1 LSEDNQDNSNNSFTT
16 KKKVEVVKSEA
27 EWNPVT
33 DRVKSTETHNVV
45 TIKKEYEVVR
55 VDDSPMKMA
64 SRNDALADFKKNR
77 VYLREVSNTT
87 TDTTKQADTKED
99 TSDS

>member
-1 LSEDNQDNSNNSFTT
+1 
-16 KKKVEVVKSEA
+16 
-27 EWNPVT
+27 
-33 DRVKSTETHNVV
+33 
-45 TIKKEYEVVR
+45 
-55 VDDSPMKMA
+55 MKMA

>member
-33 DRVKSTETHNVV
+33 DRVKSTETHNKV
-45 TIKKEYEVVR
+45 TIKKE
-55 VDDSPMKMA
+55 
-64 SRNDALADFKKNR
+64 
-77 VYLREVSNTT
+77 
-87 TDTTKQADTKED
+87 
-99 TSDS
+99 